1 MYELIFYLIFFI
13 YIGFLL
19 FIVLGLFRHDILPLD
34 DVSSEDLPLASIV
47 IAARNEE
54 KNLPDLLKDLTRQ
67 SYSLDKIE
75 IIIVDDRS
83 TDRTG
88 EILEDASK
96 KYPFIKVITIKDKS
110 KDMTPK
116 KHALNQGIN
125 ISKGEVIISTDADC
139 RVGKNWALTM
149 VNSTMKSNGITVGFS
164 KISGNSFLSQYQL
177 IDFLGIITANAGA
190 FGWGK
195 YWSGTGQ
202 NLAYFKSDYV
212 NINGFDLVKDEISGD
227 DMYLVQTI
235 SKLKSGFL
243 NIDPQSFV
251 ETKPV
256 KTISQ
261 FINQRTRWASNSKK
275 NINSN
280 KLFFIFLLSAFL
292 SNALILIN
300 LFFNFYFFW
309 FFVVKGLLESLI
321 IFLGSRL
328 FNLNL
333 RVKPLILWSILQPA
347 YIPYIGV
354 RGLIGKFHWKI

>member
-1 MYELIFYLIFFI
+1 
-13 YIGFLL
+13 
-19 FIVLGLFRHDILPLD
+19 
-34 DVSSEDLPLASIV
+34 
-47 IAARNEE
+47 
-54 KNLPDLLKDLTRQ
+54 
-67 SYSLDKIE
+67 
-75 IIIVDDRS
+75 
-83 TDRTG
+83 
-88 EILEDASK
+88 
-96 KYPFIKVITIKDKS
+96 
-110 KDMTPK
+110 
-116 KHALNQGIN
+116 
-125 ISKGEVIISTDADC
+125 
-139 RVGKNWALTM
+139 M
-149 VNSTMKSNGITVGFS
+149 VNSTIKSKGITVGFS
-164 KISGNSFLSQYQL
+164 KVLGNSFLSQYQL

-202 NLAYFKSDYV
+202 NLAYLKSDYV
-212 NINGFDLVKDEISGD
+212 NINGFDLVKDEVSGD

-280 KLFFIFLLSAFL
+280 KLFFAFLISAFL
-292 SNALILIN
+292 TNTLTLIN

-309 FFVVKGLLESLI
+309 FFIVKSLLESLI
-321 IFLGSRL
+321 IFLGSKL

-333 RVKPLILWSILQPA
+333 QIKPLILWLVLQPA
-347 YIPYIGV
+347 YIPYIGI
-354 RGLIGKFHWKI
+354 RGLIGKFYWKV

>member
-1 MYELIFYLIFFI
+1 MIELLFCLTFFTYVNFLFFI
-13 YIGFLL
+13 IS
-19 FIVLGLFRHDILPLD
+19 GLFRHNILPTND
-34 DVSSEDLPLASIV
+34 DPNEELPIASVV

-54 KNLPDLLKDLTRQ
+54 ENLPALLKDLTIQ
-67 SYSLDKIE
+67 SYPPDKTE
-75 IIIVDDRS
+75 VIIVNDRS
-83 TDRTG
+83 TDRTK
-88 EILEDASK
+88 EILERASK
-96 KYPFIKVITIKDKS
+96 KYSFIKTVTIIDKS

-125 ISKGEVIISTDADC
+125 ISKGEIIISTDADC
-139 RVGKNWALTM
+139 RVGKNWVLSM
-149 VNSTMKSNGITVGFS
+149 VNSTIKSKGITVGFS
-164 KISGNSFLSQYQL
+164 KVLGNSFLSQYQL

-202 NLAYFKSDYV
+202 NLAYLKSDYV

-227 DMYLVQTI
+227 DMYLVQKI

-275 NINSN
+275 NIKSN
-280 KLFFIFLLSAFL
+280 KLFFMFLLSAFL
-292 SNALILIN
+292 TNILTLIN
-300 LFFNFYFFW
+300 LFYNFYFFW
-309 FFVVKGLLESLI
+309 FFVFKSLLESLI
-321 IFLGSRL
+321 IFLGSKL

-333 RVKPLILWSILQPA
+333 QIKPFILWLVLQPA
-347 YIPYIGV
+347 YIPYIGI
-354 RGLIGKFHWKI
+354 RGLIGKFYWKV

>member
-1 MYELIFYLIFFI
+1 MFELLLCLTLFI
-13 YIGFLL
+13 YSNFLL
-19 FIVLGLFRHDILPLD
+19 FIISGLFRHNVIPVNDYPN
-34 DVSSEDLPLASIV
+34 EELPLASVV

-54 KNLPDLLKDLTRQ
+54 ENLPALLEDLTRQ
-67 SYSLDKIE
+67 SYPLNKTE
-75 IIIVDDRS
+75 VIIVNDRS

-88 EILEDASK
+88 EILEKASK
-96 KYPFIKVITIKDKS
+96 KYSFIKIVNINNKS

-116 KHALNQGIN
+116 KHALDQGIN
-125 ISKGEVIISTDADC
+125 TSKGKVIISTDADC
-139 RVGKNWALTM
+139 RVGENWVLSM
-149 VNSTMKSNGITVGFS
+149 VNSTIKSKSITVGFS
-164 KISGNSFLSQYQL
+164 KVLGNSFLSQYQL

-202 NLAYFKSDYV
+202 NLAYLKSDYV
-212 NINGFDLVKDEISGD
+212 NINGFDLVKDEVSGD

-243 NIDPQSFV
+243 NIDPKSFV
-251 ETKPV
+251 KTKPV

-280 KLFFIFLLSAFL
+280 KLFFTFLISAFL
-292 SNALILIN
+292 TNTLTLIN

-309 FFVVKGLLESLI
+309 FFIVKSLLESLVL
-321 IFLGSRL
+321 FLGSKL

-333 RVKPLILWSILQPA
+333 QIKPLILWLILQPA
-347 YIPYIGV
+347 YIPYIGI
-354 RGLIGKFHWKI
+354 RGLIGKFYWKV

>member
-1 MYELIFYLIFFI
+1 MFELLFCLIFFI
-13 YIGFLL
+13 YTSYL
-19 FIVLGLFRHDILPLD
+19 FFIISGLFRHDILPICD
-34 DVSSEDLPLASIV
+34 DPDKELPLASVI

-54 KNLPDLLKDLTRQ
+54 KNLPALIKDLTKQ
-67 SYSLDKIE
+67 SYPLDKIE
-75 IIIVDDRS
+75 VIIVNDRS
-83 TDRTG
+83 TDRTR
-88 EILEDASK
+88 EILEEASK
-96 KYPFIKVITIKDKS
+96 KYSFIKTINIKTKS

-125 ISKGEVIISTDADC
+125 NSKGEVIISTDADC
-139 RVGKNWALTM
+139 RVGKNWAISM
-149 VNSTMKSNGITVGFS
+149 VNSTIKSNGITVGFS
-164 KISGNSFLSQYQL
+164 KILGNSFLSQYQL

-202 NLAYFKSDYV
+202 NLAYLKSDYM
-212 NINGFDLVKDEISGD
+212 NINGFDFVKNEISGD

-256 KTISQ
+256 KTISH
-261 FINQRTRWASNSKK
+261 FMNQRTRWASNSKK
-275 NINSN
+275 NIKSS

-292 SNALILIN
+292 TNTLILIN

-309 FFVVKGLLESLI
+309 FFVVKSLLESLI
-321 IFLGSRL
+321 LFLGSKL

-333 RVKPLILWSILQPA
+333 QIKPFILWLILQPA
-347 YIPYIGV
+347 YIPYIGI
-354 RGLIGKFHWKI
+354 RGLIGKFYWKV

>member
-1 MYELIFYLIFFI
+1 MIELLFCLTFFTYVNFLFFI
-13 YIGFLL
+13 IS
-19 FIVLGLFRHDILPLD
+19 GLFRHNILPAND
-34 DVSSEDLPLASIV
+34 DPNEKLPLASVV

-54 KNLPDLLKDLTRQ
+54 ENLPALLKDLTIQ
-67 SYSLDKIE
+67 SYPSDKTE
-75 IIIVDDRS
+75 VIIVNDRS
-83 TDRTG
+83 TDRTK
-88 EILEDASK
+88 EILERASK
-96 KYPFIKVITIKDKS
+96 KYSFIKTVTIIDKS

-116 KHALNQGIN
+116 KHALDQGIN
-125 ISKGEVIISTDADC
+125 ISKGEIIISTDADC
-139 RVGKNWALTM
+139 RVGKNWVLSM
-149 VNSTMKSNGITVGFS
+149 VNSTIKSKGITVGFS
-164 KISGNSFLSQYQL
+164 KVLGNSFLSQYQL

-202 NLAYFKSDYV
+202 NLAYLKSDYV

-227 DMYLVQTI
+227 DMYLVQKI

-275 NINSN
+275 NIKSN
-280 KLFFIFLLSAFL
+280 KLFFMFLLSAFL
-292 SNALILIN
+292 TNILTLIN
-300 LFFNFYFFW
+300 LFYNFYFFW
-309 FFVVKGLLESLI
+309 FFVFKSLLESLI
-321 IFLGSRL
+321 IFLGSKL

-333 RVKPLILWSILQPA
+333 QIKPFILWLVLQPA
-347 YIPYIGV
+347 YIPYIGI
-354 RGLIGKFHWKI
+354 RGLIGKFYWKV